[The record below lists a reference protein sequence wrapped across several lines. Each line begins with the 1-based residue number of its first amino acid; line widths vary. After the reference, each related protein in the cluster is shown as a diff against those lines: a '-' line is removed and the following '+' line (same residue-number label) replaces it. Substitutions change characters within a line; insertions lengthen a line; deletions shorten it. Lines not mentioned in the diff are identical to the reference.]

1 MRLESVA
8 IFVRV
13 AELSSFTRTAESLGL
28 PKATVS
34 AAVRQLEEEL
44 GATLL
49 YRTTRRVQLTHDGQA
64 FHERARDLLSEA
76 EEAASMFRATPEG
89 VTGRIRVD
97 MPVHMAR
104 RTVIPRLHEFLDA
117 HPGVSVELSATD
129 RMVDIVREGF
139 DCVVRVGAR
148 ADSGLIARPLGQSE
162 VLNCASPGYLEQH
175 GTPRRLEDLRRHR
188 MVHYA
193 PNLGGKP
200 YGFEYP
206 DGAGGWKTM
215 QVRGGLTVNSTETY
229 HAAALAGL
237 GLIQAPRSGVE
248 EDIAQGL
255 LVEVLKRHR
264 AEPMPV
270 ALVYPQRRNLARRV
284 RLFMD
289 WAADVIRPGL
299 MRAG

>member
-1 MRLESVA
+1 MRLDALEM
-8 IFVRV
+8 FVRV
-13 AELSSFTRTAESLGL
+13 AELSSFTRAAESLGL

-34 AAVRQLEEEL
+34 ASVRQLEKEL

-64 FHERARDLLSEA
+64 FHDRARDLLSEA
-76 EEAASMFRATPEG
+76 EETASMFQASPAG

-104 RTVIPRLHEFLDA
+104 RTVIPRLGEFLDLY
-117 HPGVSVELSATD
+117 PGLVVELSATD

-148 ADSGLIARPLGQSE
+148 ADSGLIARPLGRSE
-162 VLNCASPGYLEQH
+162 VLNCASPAYLERY
-175 GTPRRLEDLRRHR
+175 GTPRRLEDLKRHR

-193 PNLGGKP
+193 THLGARP

-206 DGAGGWKTM
+206 DGDGWKTM
-215 QVRGGLTVNSTETY
+215 ALKGSLTVNSTETY

-237 GLIQAPRSGVE
+237 GIVQAPRSGVE
-248 EDIAQGL
+248 QDLEEGG
-255 LVEVLKRHR
+255 LVEILKRHR

-289 WAADVIRPGL
+289 WVSDVIRPGL
-299 MRAG
+299 L

>member
-1 MRLESVA
+1 MRLDALEM
-8 IFVRV
+8 FVRV
-13 AELSSFTRTAESLGL
+13 AELSSFTQAAESLGL

-34 AAVRQLEEEL
+34 AAIRQLEEQV

-76 EEAASMFRATPEG
+76 EETASMFRAAPGG

-117 HPGVSVELSATD
+117 HPGVGVELSATD

-148 ADSGLIARPLGQSE
+148 ADSGLIARPLGRSE
-162 VLNCASPGYLEQH
+162 VLNCASPAYLDRH
-175 GTPRRLEDLRRHR
+175 GTPRRLDDLKRHR

-193 PNLGGKP
+193 THLGARP
-200 YGFEYP
+200 FGFEYP
-206 DGAGGWKTM
+206 DGDGWKTM
-215 QVRGGLTVNSTETY
+215 QLKGSLTVNSTETY

-237 GLIQAPRSGVE
+237 GLVQAPRSGVE
-248 EDIAQGL
+248 EDLADGR
-255 LVEVLKRHR
+255 LVEVLKRYR

-284 RLFMD
+284 RMFME
-289 WAADVIRPGL
+289 WIGEVIRPGL
-299 MRAG
+299 L